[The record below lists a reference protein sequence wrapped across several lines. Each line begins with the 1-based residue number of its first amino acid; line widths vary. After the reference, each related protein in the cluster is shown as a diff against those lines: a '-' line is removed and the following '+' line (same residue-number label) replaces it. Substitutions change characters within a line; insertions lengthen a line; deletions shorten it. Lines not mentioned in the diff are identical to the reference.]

1 MLYYLYT
8 NTKGVVTMEDD
19 FNEYGQ
25 YEDDYQTFED
35 NCAWEDARSDMESW
49 DGDESDT
56 DYEDAED

>member
-35 NCAWEDARSDMESW
+35 NCAWEDARSDMESYNDYDDY
-49 DGDESDT
+49 DGEL
-56 DYEDAED
+56 